1 MTIVCIAR
9 ADEFIISS
17 VSTFSPLTGV
27 LVMNELKSTPVA
39 VLLPAAIALVLFLA
53 VYGAFWLPCYLAK
66 ELTGYTK
73 AKLGGVRVP
82 RGTARI
88 TGPGS
93 LAPVRQ

>member
-1 MTIVCIAR
+1 
-9 ADEFIISS
+9 
-17 VSTFSPLTGV
+17 
-27 LVMNELKSTPVA
+27 MNELKSPLA
-39 VLLPAAIALVLFLA
+39 VLLPVALALALFLA

-66 ELTGYTK
+66 GLTSYTK
-73 AKLGGVRVP
+73 AKLVGVRVQ